1 MGVPTGI
8 HGTTE
13 RACGAEEG
21 EDGGQGATMVQWFPG
36 GQNMWKSGWKGR
48 EGRALRVLIFRGKLE
63 VGSYAGRGVLV
74 WGESGLR
81 ASVGEW
87 TENPRRGSE
96 QML

>member
-1 MGVPTGI
+1 MGPQKQPVEQKRMKMGDREQQWCSGFLVV
-8 HGTTE
+8 GT
-13 RACGAEEG
+13 
-21 EDGGQGATMVQWFPG
+21 
-36 GQNMWKSGWKGR
+36 WKSGWKGR

-63 VGSYAGRGVLV
+63 VGSYAGRGVLE

-87 TENPRRGSE
+87 TERRGSE